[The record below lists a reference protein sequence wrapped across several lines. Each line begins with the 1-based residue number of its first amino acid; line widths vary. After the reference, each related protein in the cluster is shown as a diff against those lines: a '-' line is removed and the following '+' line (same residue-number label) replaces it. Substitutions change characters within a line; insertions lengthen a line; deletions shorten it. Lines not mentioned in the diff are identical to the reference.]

1 LLFKKNVQKTN
12 IVKETEKTVLKIKT
26 VDDIPVIKEMRKKI
40 GNKERREAI
49 VYGYINLKNDYS
61 RYFGSPKYGSNRDF
75 ILGELKQFNMVLD
88 GDECSTDNFAIKKM
102 IENSLYNKVE
112 AKSSENNQTQE
123 ENIQENA
130 RFFALKKIAL
140 FYFNYYEIARFGNY
154 QWEALGEKEIIDPVK
169 DAYNYMDIMKLFYN
183 GESSGN

>member
-1 LLFKKNVQKTN
+1 MNVQPIT
-12 IVKETEKTVLKIKT
+12 L
-26 VDDIPVIKEMRKKI
+26 P
-40 GNKERREAI
+40 
-49 VYGYINLKNDYS
+49 S
-61 RYFGSPKYGSNRDF
+61 
-75 ILGELKQFNMVLD
+75 
-88 GDECSTDNFAIKKM
+88 KKM